1 MFWRCS
7 REYVGLDADTGYI
20 PWSWFFSSPNML
32 SICVKCCVV
41 LVELGCFVRER
52 NIDKMSG
59 SLHVATDGKEDQDY
73 KQGHG
78 KGANP
83 AE

>member
-1 MFWRCS
+1 
-7 REYVGLDADTGYI
+7 
-20 PWSWFFSSPNML
+20 ML